1 MLTKPS
7 FPVWLLCVA
16 AGAFGVL
23 VQIKVIPIA
32 FLTAGALPVT
42 FILVAA
48 ALALLVLACL
58 LPML

>member
-16 AGAFGVL
+16 GGAFGVL
-23 VQIKVIPIA
+23 AVLHIIPVSITIA
-32 FLTAGALPVT
+32 FWVVT
-42 FILVAA
+42 VS
-48 ALALLVLACL
+48 LALLVLACL